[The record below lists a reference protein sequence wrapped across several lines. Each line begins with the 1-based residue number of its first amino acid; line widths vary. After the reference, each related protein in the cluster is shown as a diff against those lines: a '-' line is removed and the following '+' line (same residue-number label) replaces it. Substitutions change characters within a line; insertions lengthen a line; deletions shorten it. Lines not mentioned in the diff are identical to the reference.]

1 MAFKKKKLLWDNI
14 VIGAL
19 REIFFQNGFV
29 VKIKGSF
36 CIVTYGW
43 MVLFGLLRNH
53 EVFPKEKVEKLL
65 SRKKSIDFWFLHFLL
80 WYVVTYQIDSHA
92 YQYPVLKE
100 KTYSSLVGVKYSDSS
115 PRWSRVLPV
124 SSWLFLSLG
133 CIYYLFCTFG
143 FSLWRILPIAVLLY

>member
-1 MAFKKKKLLWDNI
+1 M
-14 VIGAL
+14 IGAL

-43 MVLFGLLRNH
+43 MVLFGLLRYH

-80 WYVVTYQIDSHA
+80 
-92 YQYPVLKE
+92 
-100 KTYSSLVGVKYSDSS
+100 
-115 PRWSRVLPV
+115 
-124 SSWLFLSLG
+124 
-133 CIYYLFCTFG
+133 
-143 FSLWRILPIAVLLY
+143 